1 MNFLFKAFYIGKYK
15 IEVPVFIWF
24 LLAVVASLIELSRG
38 EENFNNFLLYKHVFI
53 HTTQQVNLYN
63 GLPENLFDN
72 HYGPF
77 FSIVMAPFSF
87 VGNYIGCF
95 LWCIANAWILY
106 MAISKL
112 PINRHQQLVVL
123 LITAVEMMTATH
135 NVQFNTMLAGW
146 IILSFIYVEKE
157 KEIGALIFIAAGFLV
172 KILGVVGIGFFIFSK
187 HKKKFILFGIL
198 WLLVL
203 GFMPAIISSPSFVV
217 QSYIDW
223 YYDLID
229 KNQSNVNF
237 IVNNMQDIS
246 VMGMIRRIF
255 HVKDMPNWMVL
266 LPAAIAYILPIF
278 RYNEFKNLSFRL
290 SYLAMALIGVVI
302 FSSSAESPTYVIA
315 VSGVAIWYVIQKNS
329 KSAIALFMLIF
340 TLVLTVFSPT
350 DLFPAFIR
358 KNYVM
363 PYALKAL
370 PCFAVWLTILYQLI
384 TQKFSATIAD

>member
-1 MNFLFKAFYIGKYK
+1 MNFLYQSFYIGKFK

-24 LLAVVASLIELSRG
+24 LLATVASIIELTRG

-77 FSIVMAPFSF
+77 FSMVIAPFSF
-87 VGNYIGCF
+87 IGNYLGCF

-106 MAISKL
+106 FAISKL
-112 PINRHQQLVVL
+112 PLNRHKQLTIL

-135 NVQFNTMLAGW
+135 NIQFNTMLTGW
-146 IILSFIYVEKE
+146 IILSFIYIEKE
-157 KEIGALIFIAAGFLV
+157 KEIWSLLFIAAGFLV

-187 HKKKFILFGIL
+187 HKKNFILLGIM

-203 GFMPAIISSPSFVV
+203 GFLPAIISSPAFVL

-237 IVNNMQDIS
+237 IVNYMQDIS

-255 HVKDMPNWMVL
+255 KADNLANWMVL
-266 LPAAIAYILPIF
+266 LPAAIAYVLPIF
-278 RYNEFKNLSFRL
+278 RFKEFKHLSFRL

-315 VSGVAIWYVIQKNS
+315 VAGVAIWYVTQQGNNVKMAN
-329 KSAIALFMLIF
+329 ALLIF
-340 TLVLTVFSPT
+340 TLILTVFSPT
-350 DLFPAFIR
+350 DLFPAFLR
-358 KNYVM
+358 KRYVI

-370 PCFAVWLTILYQLI
+370 PCLVVWLTILYQLI
-384 TQKFSATIAD
+384 TKRFETIASD